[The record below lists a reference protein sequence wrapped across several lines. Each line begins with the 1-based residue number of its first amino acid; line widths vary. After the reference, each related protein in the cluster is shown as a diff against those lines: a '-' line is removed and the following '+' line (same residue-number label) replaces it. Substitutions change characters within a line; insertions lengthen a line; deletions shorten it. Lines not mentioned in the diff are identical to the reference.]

1 VDAQPGHRAETAR
14 LWDVAPRTVRHWRRQ
29 PHWPPC
35 RGRPCESCGL
45 AVRQL
50 VILCVV
56 QVLGWMVTLAALRRL
71 FVDVLRCVLAD
82 LLSRIRR
89 VHRLRYQDEGHRLT
103 WYKPG
108 RVWAID
114 FSEASCLID
123 GQCFYLF
130 AVRDLA
136 SHRQLGWLAVAELTT
151 AAARGPLEE
160 LFREH
165 GAPLVLKSDNGSAF
179 ISDAFHELLETA
191 GTEPLYSPPCR
202 PQYNGALERANG
214 TLKELTQF
222 IACRSGHPLRWTT
235 ADLEQAREQANLL
248 GRPWG
253 HDGPTP
259 DEAWFAREPITP
271 AERDEFAAR
280 LAVER
285 PIAAADVGFHP
296 PLALTH
302 ELRATIDRLALQR
315 TLEQTGNLTIEP
327 GPRAAKRRHRR
338 TLRAPSSSGH
348 SPPLTSSASPP
359 HFTALD
365 VVQLSCQNLLAISLP
380 IATIVDVLG
389 VVIGASSA
397 VAAPEPT
404 HGEWAYTIHSSRPI
418 SPDIPDEKT
427 ANIMYA

>member
-1 VDAQPGHRAETAR
+1 
-14 LWDVAPRTVRHWRRQ
+14 
-29 PHWPPC
+29 
-35 RGRPCESCGL
+35 
-45 AVRQL
+45 
-50 VILCVV
+50 
-56 QVLGWMVTLAALRRL
+56 MVTLAALRRL
-71 FVDVLRCVLAD
+71 FIDVPRCVLAD
-82 LLSRIRR
+82 LLARIRQ
-89 VHRLRYQDEGHRLT
+89 VHQRRYQEESHRLT
-103 WYKPG
+103 WHKPG

-114 FSEASCLID
+114 FSEASCLVD
-123 GQCFYLF
+123 GQCSYLF

-165 GAPLVLKSDNGSAF
+165 GAPLVIKSDNGSAF
-179 ISDAFHELLETA
+179 ISEAFHELLETA
-191 GTEPLYSPPCR
+191 GAEPLYSPPCR

-235 ADLEQAREQANLL
+235 ADLEQAREQANSLS
-248 GRPWG
+248 RPWG

-259 DEAWFAREPITP
+259 DEAWFARESITP
-271 AERDEFAAR
+271 AERAEFAAR

-285 PIAAADVGFHP
+285 PRAAADMGFHP
-296 PLALTH
+296 PLALSH
-302 ELRATIDRLALQR
+302 DLRAKLDRLAQQR

-327 GPRAAKRRHRR
+327 GPRAARRRRRR
-338 TLRAPSSSGH
+338 TLRVPNSSGQ
-348 SPPLTSSASPP
+348 SPPLATTASLS

-365 VVQLSCQNLLAISLP
+365 VAQLSCQNLLAISLAT
-380 IATIVDVLG
+380 ATIVDVSG

-404 HGEWAYTIHSSRPI
+404 HGEWAHTIHSSRPI
-418 SPDIPDEKT
+418 SPDVPDEK
-427 ANIMYA
+427 AASIMYA